1 MQGHNSE
8 RVSFIDVLRNKDFLA
23 LWLGQII
30 SQIGDSFTFLALLIT
45 VNRLTGSTVAMGI
58 MMISL
63 TLPQLLFSFLAG
75 VIVDRVDRKQVLIIS
90 DVLRGVLVLA
100 FLTVRTAE
108 QVYIFYIVGFLL
120 SSVSVFFSPAK
131 TAMIPRI
138 VEGERNLLSA
148 NALSQTIRVVA
159 LIIGPALAGFA
170 IAWLGATAAFI
181 VDSVTYFASALA
193 ILSIRTSGKTAD
205 ESKVGAAMVWRRVVE
220 GFSYT
225 LHNSTILGIIV
236 TLLVGFLGVG
246 AIEVLFVPYLQGEFG
261 SGAEGVGFVQTAQG
275 LGMLVG
281 SVIVGNLA
289 ARFRLTRIIAWS
301 IALLGVAIAACG
313 LASGFVVI
321 PLTTFVAGLS
331 LAPLNASLST
341 LVQVTV
347 PDEKL
352 GRVGSVI
359 DTTVTV
365 SYLISMSAAA
375 FLADAFGIRTV
386 FVGAGIVTALS
397 IIPALTMMKEPT
409 TSSLRAPE
417 SMSQRST
424 EQLAEV

>member
-1 MQGHNSE
+1 MQEHQSE
-8 RVSFIDVLRNKDFLA
+8 RVSFIDVLRNRDFLA

-30 SQIGDSFTFLALLIT
+30 SQVGDSFTFLALLIT
-45 VNRLTGSTVAMGI
+45 VNRLTGSTVAMGL

-75 VIVDRVDRKQVLIIS
+75 VVVDRVDRKWLMVTS
-90 DVLRGVLVLA
+90 DLLRGFCVLA
-100 FLTVRTAE
+100 FLTVRSAE
-108 QVYIFYIVGFLL
+108 QVYVLYIVGFLL
-120 SSVSVFFSPAK
+120 SSVGVFFSPAK

-138 VEGERNLLSA
+138 IKDDQRLLSA

-159 LIIGPALAGFA
+159 LLIGPALAGFA
-170 IAWLGATAAFI
+170 IAWLGATVAFV
-181 VDSVTYFASALA
+181 VDSLTYFVSALA
-193 ILSIRTSGKTAD
+193 IVSIRTSGRTAD
-205 ESKVGAAMVWRRVVE
+205 ESRVGVSMVWRRLAE

-236 TLLVGFLGVG
+236 TLLVGFLGIG

-261 SGAEGVGFVQTAQG
+261 AGAEGVGFVQAAQG

-289 ARFRLTRIIAWS
+289 ARFRLTRIIAWT
-301 IALLGVAIAACG
+301 IALLGIAIVACG
-313 LASGFVVI
+313 LASRFMII
-321 PLTTFVAGLS
+321 PMTTFIAGLS

-341 LVQVTV
+341 LMQVTV
-347 PDEKL
+347 PDDKL
-352 GRVGSVI
+352 GRVGSVV

-365 SYLISMSAAA
+365 SYLVSMGGAA
-375 FLADAFGIRTV
+375 FLADALGIRAV
-386 FVGAGIVTALS
+386 FVGAGLVTVLS
-397 IIPALTMMKEPT
+397 LLPALTMMREPGT
-409 TSSLRAPE
+409 GPPRPTE
-417 SMSQRST
+417 SVGQRPT